1 VLCRKIENI
10 IYLALKYFFAY
21 MFLGDFPHGL
31 AVKNLPCNA
40 GGVGAIPGHG
50 TKISHATEQLSLCAA
65 LTRAATGQSKRHS
78 ERSFMT

>member
-1 VLCRKIENI
+1 
-10 IYLALKYFFAY
+10 

-50 TKISHATEQLSLCAA
+50 TKISHATEQLSTHTHIHKAGDGEVYKV
-65 LTRAATGQSKRHS
+65 TKK
-78 ERSFMT
+78 

>member
-1 VLCRKIENI
+1 
-10 IYLALKYFFAY
+10 

-50 TKISHATEQLSLCAA
+50 TKISHATEQISLCQAVA
-65 LTRAATGQSKRHS
+65 RFSLFKKGFSNLEVQEWK
-78 ERSFMT
+78 EL